1 MKAAQRSRAAQ
12 FPVEPDPLQV
22 GDVHSLQRHTMICFS
37 FKSLHTSN
45 IYVQDEVAR
54 RVVERIQDCSR
65 DFKDVLVLG
74 GAGLQVLKS
83 LVEERTG
90 IQRAVLA
97 DHSRSMI
104 ERNIQAWDAFVKEH
118 PKASAMEVEFHE
130 MDPASPQEDIGTDA
144 SSFDVVV
151 SCLGLHWV
159 NDIPVRDVLLLVG
172 IFQEKL

>member
-1 MKAAQRSRAAQ
+1 M
-12 FPVEPDPLQV
+12 
-22 GDVHSLQRHTMICFS
+22 
-37 FKSLHTSN
+37 
-45 IYVQDEVAR
+45 AR

-97 DHSRSMI
+97 DHSKAMI
-104 ERNIQAWDAFVKEH
+104 ERNMKAWDAFVEEH
-118 PKASAMEVEFHE
+118 PKASGMEVEFHE
-130 MDPASPQEDIGTDA
+130 MDPASPQEDIGTEA

-159 NDIPVRDVLLLVG
+159 NDIPVRVDDTMCA
-172 IFQEKL
+172 IFQEKPWLHEVIDVMVKLRK

>member
-1 MKAAQRSRAAQ
+1 M
-12 FPVEPDPLQV
+12 
-22 GDVHSLQRHTMICFS
+22 
-37 FKSLHTSN
+37 
-45 IYVQDEVAR
+45 QDEVAR

-97 DHSRSMI
+97 DHSKAMI
-104 ERNIQAWDAFVKEH
+104 ERNMKAWDAFVEEH
-118 PKASAMEVEFHE
+118 PKASGMDVEFHE
-130 MDPASPQEDIGTDA
+130 MDPASPQEDIGTEA

-159 NDIPVRDVLLLVG
+159 NDIPVRVDDTMCA
-172 IFQEKL
+172 IFQEKPWLHEVIDVMVKLRK